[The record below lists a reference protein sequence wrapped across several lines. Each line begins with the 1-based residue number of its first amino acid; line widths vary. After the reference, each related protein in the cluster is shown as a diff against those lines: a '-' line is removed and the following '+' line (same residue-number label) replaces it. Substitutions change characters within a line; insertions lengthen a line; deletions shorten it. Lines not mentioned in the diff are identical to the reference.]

1 MSAPTKSL
9 AAGKTTARKRSAPKR
24 AAQAESIP
32 QSPFFVVGVGASAGG
47 IEAFKQLLQ
56 SLPADTG
63 AAFVL
68 VQHLDPAHES
78 VLPSLLSSATP
89 MPVGEARDGTPI
101 EPDHV
106 YVIPSA
112 MDLEIGGGLLKL
124 LPRSRARGAH
134 HMPIDGFFRTLADA
148 QGAMAIGVILSGMA
162 SDGTVGLGAIKA
174 AGGICFAQEPRSAKY
189 DGMPRSA
196 IAAGCIDAVLSP
208 GEIAGEIARLAGG
221 LLLSEPSILSSSADP
236 LRPAEEEEALAKA
249 FLLLRKVTGNDLGAY
264 KRTTLLRRIRRRMA
278 LVHVETL
285 EEYVQHLESH
295 PAAVQDLYQD
305 LLIGVTSFFRD
316 PPAIEA
322 LTRDVFPK
330 LIAGR
335 PAEAP
340 LRLWVPGCST
350 GEEVYTLAICLLEL
364 LGSTATN
371 PSVQIF
377 GTDVSE
383 AAVAKA
389 RAGIYS
395 EKIAAD
401 VSPERLARFFIRI
414 DGKLQ
419 ISKTV
424 RALCVFSRHDLVR
437 DPPFSRLD
445 LISCRNVLIYLRP
458 EAQKTVMAG
467 FHYALKPTG
476 YLLLGRSESPA
487 AATDRFQPVDREHKI
502 YAPAANGSRSVHA
515 ARPATSL
522 PEKAQLGAPPGAIV
536 QTAAARAVFRGV
548 EVEVI
553 PVQVPAAAGQRSFF
567 VFFEGSP
574 AAGSGRP
581 KAKIAETQG
590 GYAGI
595 AEELAAT
602 RDYLQHVIDDQA
614 ASNQELQ
621 AAHEEALSGNEEL
634 QSLNEELETAK
645 EELQSGN
652 EELTTLNEELHHR
665 NLDLVRLSDD
675 LVNLLGS
682 LHVPVVLL
690 GPDLRLRRFTPG
702 AAKLF
707 NLLPT
712 DHNRLLTDLRSSL
725 DLPDLEALIRKSIAT
740 VTAVE
745 REVQDSSGRWHSLR
759 IHPYKTSA
767 DKIDGAV
774 MILVD
779 IHDLKISA
787 AEIARAR
794 DFADAIIQTVRE
806 PFLILREDLRVEQAN
821 RAFYDFFRAAPEET
835 EGQRL
840 DSLGEGEWNIP
851 ALRELLEN
859 VLLESAEINDFEV
872 EKTFP
877 AIGWRTMMLSAR
889 KVRQTGSEPAKILL
903 AMDDRT
909 ELKRVEEERAG
920 LLAREQAL
928 TGEAERA
935 SRLKD
940 EFVATVSHELRG
952 PLSAMTGWMYVL
964 DRNPGNVEIAARGMA
979 AIQRNVLAQVKL
991 VDDLLDTSRIMTGK
1005 LRLAVHMISLQTV
1018 VEAAIQAVSAAAV
1031 AKGITVELACV
1042 GTVTQILGDA
1052 DRMQQI
1058 VWNLLSNAVK
1068 FTPAGGRVDIL
1079 LERSRTSVKLQV
1091 RDTGKGISAEFQ
1103 PHVFER
1109 FRQAEGSAIRNQLG
1123 LGLGLAIV
1131 RDLTELQGGTV
1142 MVESTGKD
1150 QGSTF
1155 TVTFP
1160 VPPLL
1165 IQPPETEAAEASTVE
1180 DRPVLAGLRLLV
1192 VEDEDSSREMLATLL
1207 EQLGAEVTATAS
1219 ASAAFA
1225 ALEAEIPDVLISDI
1239 GMPGESG
1246 YDLLRKV
1253 RLLPPASGGLVP
1265 AIAFTA
1271 YSSEQ
1276 DRLEALAAGFQLH
1289 HTKPADPTRLVAAIA
1304 MLGRRSMV
1312 S

>member
-1 MSAPTKSL
+1 MAVPTKSL
-9 AAGKTTARKRSAPKR
+9 TVGRPVRKRSASRR
-24 AAQAESIP
+24 AAEAVSIP

-78 VLPSLLSSATP
+78 VLPSLLSSATR
-89 MPVGEARDGTPI
+89 MPVGEARDGMPI

-124 LPRSRARGAH
+124 LPRSRARGAQ
-134 HMPIDGFFRTLADA
+134 HMPIDGFFRALADA
-148 QGAMAIGVILSGMA
+148 QGAKAIGVILSGMA

-174 AGGICFAQEPRSAKY
+174 AGGICFAQEPQSAKY

-196 IAAGCIDAVLSP
+196 IAAGCVDAVLSP
-208 GEIAGEIARLAGG
+208 GEIAGEIVRLAGG
-221 LLLSEPSILSSSADP
+221 LLLSEPSAMGLGDGP
-236 LRPAEEEEALAKA
+236 LRPAQEEEALAKT
-249 FLLLRKVTGNDLGAY
+249 FLLLEKATGNDLSAY
-264 KRTTLLRRIRRRMA
+264 KRPTLLRRIRRRMGLA
-278 LVHVETL
+278 NVEQIQDYL
-285 EEYVQHLESH
+285 RHLESH
-295 PAAVQDLYQD
+295 PGEVQDLYQD

-316 PPAIEA
+316 LPAIEA

-330 LIAGR
+330 LIESR
-335 PAEAP
+335 SAEAP

-383 AAVAKA
+383 AAVVKA
-389 RAGIYS
+389 RAGIYP

-401 VSPERLARFFIRI
+401 VSPERLARFFTRI
-414 DGKLQ
+414 GGKFQ

-424 RALCVFSRHDLVR
+424 RALCVFARHDLVR

-458 EAQKTVMAG
+458 DAQKTVMAG

-476 YLLLGRSESPA
+476 YLILGKSESPA
-487 AATDRFQPVDREHKI
+487 AALDRFQAVDREHKI

-515 ARPATSL
+515 ASPAAVL
-522 PEKAQLGAPPGAIV
+522 PEVVRPGVPPGAVV
-536 QTAAARAVFRGV
+536 QTAVARAVFRGV

-553 PVQVPAAAGQRSFF
+553 PVQLPAAAGQRNIF
-567 VFFEGSP
+567 VFFEGSS
-574 AAGSGRP
+574 ATGSGRP
-581 KAKIAETQG
+581 KAEIAATQG
-590 GYAGI
+590 GDAGL

-602 RDYLQHVIDDQA
+602 REYLQHVIDDQA

-652 EELTTLNEELHHR
+652 EELTTLNEELYHR

-712 DHNRLLTDLRSSL
+712 DQNRLLTDLRSSF
-725 DLPDLEALIRKSIAT
+725 DLPDLGALIQRSIAT
-740 VTAVE
+740 VAAVE

-759 IHPYKTSA
+759 IHPYRTS
-767 DKIDGAV
+767 DNKIDGAV

-787 AEIARAR
+787 GEVAKAR
-794 DFADAIIQTVRE
+794 DFADAIVQTVRE
-806 PFLILREDLRVEQAN
+806 PFLILSQDLRVEQAN
-821 RAFYDFFRAAPEET
+821 RAFYDFFQVSSEET
-835 EGQRL
+835 EGRRL
-840 DSLGEGEWNIP
+840 DSVGDGEWNVP
-851 ALRELLEN
+851 ALHALLEN

-872 EKTFP
+872 EKIFP
-877 AIGWRTMMLSAR
+877 RIGWRTMVLSAR
-889 KVRQTGSEPAKILL
+889 RVWQTGDEPAKILL

-928 TGEAERA
+928 TREAERA
-935 SRLKD
+935 SRIKD

-964 DRNPGNVEIAARGMA
+964 EQNPGNAKIAARGME
-979 AIQRNVLAQVKL
+979 AIQRNVLAQIKL

-1005 LRLAVHMISLQTV
+1005 LHLAVHMISLQSV
-1018 VEAAIQAVSAAAV
+1018 VEAAIQAVNAAAV
-1031 AKGITVELACV
+1031 AKGITVKLTCV
-1042 GTVTQILGDA
+1042 GIATQILGDA

-1058 VWNLLSNAVK
+1058 AWNLLSNAVK
-1068 FTPAGGRVDIL
+1068 FTPAGGRVDVL
-1079 LERSRTSVKLQV
+1079 LERTRTLVQFKV

-1109 FRQAEGSAIRNQLG
+1109 FRQAEGSPVRDQLG

-1142 MVESTGKD
+1142 KVESAGKD
-1150 QGSTF
+1150 QGATF

-1165 IQPPETEAAEASTVE
+1165 VEPPEAKAGETHATAG
-1180 DRPVLAGLRLLV
+1180 RPALAGLRLLV

-1207 EQLGAEVTATAS
+1207 EHMGAEVTATAS
-1219 ASAAFA
+1219 AAEAFA
-1225 ALEAEIPDVLISDI
+1225 ALEAAIPDVLISDI

-1276 DRLEALAAGFQLH
+1276 DRLEALAAGFQMH

-1304 MLGRRSMV
+1304 MLGRRSPVM
-1312 S
+1312 